1 MQELPALFFPPP
13 SAVSSPLELSELAL
27 SFSQWPELNTP
38 TLRKMAEKQ
47 EEPSNTQNGE
57 PDNAEEG
64 EEKKKKKV
72 KREDLPPFEIVTG

>member
-1 MQELPALFFPPP
+1 
-13 SAVSSPLELSELAL
+13 
-27 SFSQWPELNTP
+27 
-38 TLRKMAEKQ
+38 MAEKQ

-57 PDNAEEG
+57 PDNTDEG